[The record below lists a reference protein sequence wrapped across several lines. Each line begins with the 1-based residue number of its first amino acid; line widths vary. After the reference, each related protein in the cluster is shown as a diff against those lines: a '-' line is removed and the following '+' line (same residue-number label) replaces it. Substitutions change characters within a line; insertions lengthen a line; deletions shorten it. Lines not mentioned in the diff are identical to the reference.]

1 MSRHINAVPTTAE
14 YFAAGTETPTI
25 AQEFRRG
32 NGWVRQIHRK
42 KVSAA
47 WLRKLRDEGVTHVAL
62 KFDGRLAD
70 FSIEELLASARKGH

>member
-1 MSRHINAVPTTAE
+1 MSRHIKAIPTATE

-25 AQEFRRG
+25 AHEFRRG